1 MKKHLSFIIVFFVG
15 LLSVSA
21 QSVDFNLSF
30 TPALDKA
37 AAKVYVAPQSIVGAN
52 STRTM
57 RAGEAGYSGVVPAS
71 DSGFYVIVVVADN
84 TQKLL
89 PVYIGDK
96 TEASLNVQVSARF
109 LELNDTPD
117 NKALSVITTKFADY
131 ERRMWVEGGLSTD
144 VQKNIISSFLTTTD
158 SILAQGG
165 LTSAVEEYIKVC
177 AYTRAFSLYNS
188 IPRAQNIAPESVGFD
203 VYDVLPVAQSVLDCE
218 STSMFAAASEIII
231 PAGFGVGMSL
241 LEKIDTLFAVYKTP
255 SLRTN
260 IANNLLGK
268 FVNSYNYA
276 EGLEAGLAQVNMA
289 IEQYGASA
297 EWATEFMKRQSAIV
311 GADFPADV
319 VLVDSLGNVVDFS
332 SFKGKYVYIDMWASW
347 CGPCCREV
355 PYLQELEAGLQN
367 DDVVFVSIS
376 IDSDVD
382 AWKNKMVEL
391 GMHGNQLHDRDGVL
405 GNALNVR
412 GIPFFL
418 IYDKDGKLYKYG
430 ALRPSS
436 GSELK
441 TLLEGLH

>member
-1 MKKHLSFIIVFFVG
+1 MKKYLSFIVIALMAV
-15 LLSVSA
+15 LSASA
-21 QSVDFNLSF
+21 QRVDFNLSF
-30 TPALDKA
+30 TPALDMET
-37 AAKVYVAPQSIVGAN
+37 AKVYVAPQSIAGAG

-57 RAGEAGYSGVVPAS
+57 RAGETGFSGVVPAS

-84 TQKLL
+84 SQKVL

-96 TEASLNVQVSARF
+96 TDASLNVLVGPRF
-109 LELNDTPD
+109 LEVNDSPD
-117 NKALSVITTKFADY
+117 NKALSLITAKFADY
-131 ERRMWVEGGLSTD
+131 ERRMWVEGGLSTE
-144 VQKNIISSFLTTTD
+144 VQKSLVSAFAVTAD
-158 SILAQGG
+158 SVLAQGG

-177 AYTRAFSLYNS
+177 AYTRAYTLYNS
-188 IPRAQNIAPESVGFD
+188 IPRAQNILPESVEFD
-203 VYDVLPVAQSVLDCE
+203 VDDVLPAAQSVLDCA
-218 STSMFAAASEIII
+218 STSMFAAASDIII
-231 PAGFGVGMSL
+231 PAGFGENLSL
-241 LEKIDTLFAVYKTP
+241 LERIAALFEMYKTP
-255 SLRTN
+255 SLRAN
-260 IANNLLGK
+260 IANSLVGK
-268 FVNSYNYA
+268 FVNSYNYSA
-276 EGLEAGLAQVNMA
+276 GLEDGIAQINQA

-297 EWATEFMKRQSAIV
+297 EWAAEFMKRQSTIV

-319 VLVDSLGNVVDFS
+319 VLVDNAGNVVDFS